1 MSTDSFSKDIDKIAS
16 SLQPF
21 AEGLGFSV
29 TTSEIR
35 QIGLSIFPQSVKEV
49 LVAYLIEDVCRAY
62 SGDAQ
67 LLTADLL
74 VGKVCRLIL
83 FNSFQLERELKQCAA
98 CCVPRYD
105 DLRPHTALLALDSS
119 RNLNNRYQAVFGV
132 VLTIEVLARLVQC
145 NASLR
150 SVFDDLSRIIL
161 YNNYNTAAQFI
172 ENWIAYFLKS
182 KDLKK
187 KIEHDCKVVWD
198 TNFTGEHN
206 V

>member
-1 MSTDSFSKDIDKIAS
+1 MLTDSFSKDIDNIAS
-16 SLQPF
+16 ILQPF

-29 TTSEIR
+29 STSEIR

-62 SGDAQ
+62 SGEVQ

-74 VGKVCRLIL
+74 VGRVSRLIL

-132 VLTIEVLARLVQC
+132 VLTIEVLARLVKC

-150 SVFDDLSRIIL
+150 FVFDDLSRIIL

-198 TNFTGEHN
+198 SNFSGEHN